1 MTLLYISWILNLG
14 MMRLGRPF
22 GLGIQTFL
30 VRAYGF
36 CPFLHFYTA
45 VVNGADACVNG
56 VGYNYQLL
64 FGLKLYIHLEH
75 NK

>member
-1 MTLLYISWILNLG
+1 MTILYIFGILNLG

-22 GLGIQTFL
+22 GIRIQAFL
-30 VRAYGF
+30 VRAYGC
-36 CPFLHFYTA
+36 CPLSHFYTA
-45 VVNGADACVNG
+45 VVKCADACVSG
-56 VGYNYQLL
+56 VGYSYQQL

>member
-1 MTLLYISWILNLG
+1 

-22 GLGIQTFL
+22 GLRIQPFL
-30 VRAYGF
+30 VGAFGF
-36 CPFLHFYTA
+36 CPLSHFYTA
-45 VVNGADACVNG
+45 VVKCADACVSG
-56 VGYNYQLL
+56 VGYSYQPL